1 MRDDVIRARLVESN
15 PWWKAAAS
23 GIDPTAWADV
33 DPVLRARQPFD
44 LGYRPTILS
53 DIALGPVDDK
63 LVILRG
69 PRRVGKSVLLK
80 DTIAA
85 LCQRPDVDPRQVIY
99 LATDTM
105 KAADLNRV
113 ASLGRDLTRSI
124 DPAPR
129 IWLLD
134 EITSIRDWTATI
146 KYLRDNTA
154 LSNDTVICTG
164 SSWDHS
170 AEVERDLLAGRAG
183 RTSTHR
189 LRLLLPMT
197 FREIVV
203 VTGRAVPLPPSV
215 APWDMQNADVAAALD
230 QAEFFTEQLDL
241 AWQSYLTSGGFPR
254 AVGEHHRDGLVSEAF
269 VGDLVAWLHRDVDP
283 DEPADSVAL
292 LLAELTRRSTS
303 PLNRTDT
310 AQILGYPNRQSF
322 DRRLARLV
330 DSFAALW
337 CHQINDTGSR
347 IPGSQSK
354 LYLSDP
360 LLAWLGSRV
369 RAGLRSPDFTQLT
382 ENAIGA
388 AMARAIDNLQPGRWH
403 NKDTIGYL
411 RTTNGKEV
419 DLAPCPVPTTAG
431 RALTTPVECKWVTQG
446 WQGEAKVIEG
456 RYNHGIIA
464 TRNIVDHNRTVWAM
478 PAPLLALLLG

>member
-1 MRDDVIRARLVESN
+1 MRDDIIRARLVESN

-23 GIDPTAWADV
+23 GIDPQAWAET
-33 DPVLRARQPFD
+33 DPVLRARTQFD

-53 DIALGPVDDK
+53 DVAIGPVDDK
-63 LVILRG
+63 LVIVRG

-80 DTIAA
+80 DTITA
-85 LCQRPDVDPRQVIY
+85 LCQRSDVDARQVIY

-113 ASLGRDLTRSI
+113 AVLGRDLTRSI

-129 IWLLD
+129 VWLLD
-134 EITSIRDWTATI
+134 EITSIRDWTATL

-154 LSNDTVICTG
+154 LSDDTVICTG

-183 RTSTHR
+183 RTSTRR

-197 FREIVV
+197 FREVIAA
-203 VTGRAVPLPPSV
+203 TDRAIPAPVPV
-215 APWDMQNADVAAALD
+215 APWDIQNANVRAALD

-254 AVGEHHRDGLVSEAF
+254 AVGEHHRDGSVSDAF
-269 VGDLVAWLHRDVDP
+269 VGDLVAWLHREVDP

-310 AQILGYPNRQSF
+310 AQLLGYPNRQLF
-322 DRRLARLV
+322 DRRLSRLV

-337 CHQINDTGSR
+337 CHQIDDIGAR
-347 IPGSQSK
+347 IAGSQSK

-360 LLAWLGSRV
+360 VLAWLGSRT
-369 RAGLRSPDFTQLT
+369 RAGLPSPDFTQLT

-388 AMARAIDNLQPGRWH
+388 SMARAIDNLQPGRWH
-403 NKDTIGYL
+403 SEDTIGYA
-411 RTTNGKEV
+411 RTTSGREV
-419 DLAPCPVPTTAG
+419 DLAPSPVPTASG
-431 RALTTPVECKWVTQG
+431 RAVTTPVECKWVTQG
-446 WQGEAKVIEG
+446 WRGEAKVIEG
-456 RYNHGIIA
+456 RYHHGIIA
-464 TRNIVDHNRTVWAM
+464 TRNIVDHAHAVWAI
-478 PAPLLALLLG
+478 PAPFLALLLG